1 MNTVVEPGSDDAADA
16 GSSSERSVWDDVK
29 QAGLAG
35 PLALFCTVLPAIGGF
50 VLLARIDP
58 VAEWLRANEGAGI
71 IIYGV
76 AFAVLSGLAILP
88 TYAQAA
94 LGGWAFGMAGGF
106 PAAILGIVGGAL
118 IGRLIASRAAS
129 KNVMTMID
137 ERPAWAAVREALM
150 ERGWWRTLGLV
161 TLIRL
166 PPNSPFALTNLALG
180 VTRVP
185 VVTVLLATAI
195 GLAPRTAL
203 AVYLA
208 SGIEEQFAAEKPPK
222 MIMFVVT
229 AVLTLIVVV
238 VIGQIA
244 KRALARLTASEG
256 GVSGDEGEVIDTLA
270 S

>member
-1 MNTVVEPGSDDAADA
+1 MNNDETTEHEVPG
-16 GSSSERSVWDDVK
+16 RSVWADIRK
-29 QAGLAG
+29 AGAAG
-35 PLALFCTVLPAIGGF
+35 PLAALAVSLPAVGGF

-58 VAEWLRANEGAGI
+58 VAEWLHANEGMGI
-71 IIYGV
+71 VIYAC

-94 LGGWAFGMAGGF
+94 LGGWAFGLAGGF
-106 PAAILGIVGGAL
+106 PAAIIGVVGGAL
-118 IGRLIASRAAS
+118 IGWLISSRVAS
-129 KNVMTMID
+129 KNVMGMID
-137 ERPAWAAVREALM
+137 ERPGWSAVRSAM
-150 ERGWWRTLGLV
+150 VERGWWRSLGLV

-185 VVTVLLATAI
+185 LVTVLLATAV

-208 SGIEEQFAAEKPPK
+208 SGVQEQFAAEKPPK
-222 MIMFVVT
+222 LAMFIVT
-229 AVLTLIVVV
+229 AVLTIIVVV

-244 KRALARLTASEG
+244 KGALAKVAA
-256 GVSGDEGEVIDTLA
+256 GVGDPGEEGEVVDTLA

>member
-1 MNTVVEPGSDDAADA
+1 VDNEATTRGPVVERTVWETFRSA
-16 GSSSERSVWDDVK
+16 G
-29 QAGLAG
+29 AAG
-35 PLALFCTVLPAIGGF
+35 PLALLAVTLPAVGGF

-58 VAEWLRANEGAGI
+58 VAEWLRSNEGMGI
-71 IIYGV
+71 VIYSC

-94 LGGWAFGMAGGF
+94 LGGWAFGLAGGF

-129 KNVMTMID
+129 KGVMSMIE
-137 ERPAWAAVREALM
+137 ERPGWSAVRTALV

-161 TLIRL
+161 TLLRL

-185 VVTVLLATAI
+185 VVTVLLATAV

-208 SGIEEQFAAEKPPK
+208 SGVQERFAAEKPPK
-222 MIMFVVT
+222 MAMFIAT
-229 AVLTLIVVV
+229 ALLTIIVVV
-238 VIGQIA
+238 VIGKISQN
-244 KRALARLTASEG
+244 ALARVAAG
-256 GVSGDEGEVIDTLA
+256 AGDPGVEGEVVDTLA